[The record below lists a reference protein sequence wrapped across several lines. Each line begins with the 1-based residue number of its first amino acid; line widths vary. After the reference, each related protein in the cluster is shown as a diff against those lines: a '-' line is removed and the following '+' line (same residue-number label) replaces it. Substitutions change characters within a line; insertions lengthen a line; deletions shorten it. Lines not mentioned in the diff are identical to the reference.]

1 MKILVLAGGSDQ
13 AALIDEL
20 HRQGQNE
27 VILVDY
33 FENPPAKPH
42 CDRHIVA
49 STLDVDAVRRI
60 AVEEKV
66 DLITTA
72 CTDQALLT
80 MARLSEELGLPCYIS
95 YATALNV
102 TNKSYMK
109 RVMAEHGIP
118 TARFRI
124 AGGPEEAA
132 LGDLDYPLVVKP
144 ADCNSSKGVRRAET
158 REEAEKALAQAL
170 ELSRTHTAIVEEFK
184 SGDELSADLY
194 IEGRT
199 AKLLSVTVSEKR
211 RNVSSFTITQSRYP
225 AVGAEERDSITAIG
239 QRIADAFGLTDT
251 PLLVQMIRNAEG
263 LWVIEFSARMG
274 GGTKY
279 RIIELLSGVNI
290 MRKYV
295 ELVLG
300 GRPAVDPH
308 PFEGSLRMNYV
319 YCNPGTMA
327 GLGGFE
333 ELKADGTIADYVA
346 YKNAGATFEHSETS
360 SDRAAGYLVTGATEE
375 EVLAKQERANS
386 LLRVT
391 DPEGNDIMRHD
402 FKLF

>member
-80 MARLSEELGLPCYIS
+80 VARLSEELGLPCYIS

-170 ELSRTHTAIVEEFK
+170 ELSRTHTAI
-184 SGDELSADLY
+184 A
-194 IEGRT
+194 
-199 AKLLSVTVSEKR
+199 EKR

-225 AVGAEERDSITAIG
+225 AVGTEERDSITAIG